1 MVLENLQFWMVL
13 PHCWQKWLRKL
24 AGIRSSQL
32 QLQLSDI
39 KDGTSECNLSID
51 ANFANQQLS
60 WSLEKSFFRG
70 RSDFSVIN
78 DFVEKFRVQLLKD
91 EQAPIPIMTY
101 YKVDRNAPG
110 VQSKIKAKKEVIVPQ
125 VEAYIN
131 AMGSA
136 LDYNAFLN
144 WFIEQNNIENQI
156 IKEQQN
162 FNAVNPN
169 LVSIRTAIN
178 RFFNNFR
185 EANYSN
191 FRVGIK
197 KSDVGEI
204 SAEQAILITK
214 NELELKFGQLS
225 DGERSII
232 LLIADIA
239 YRLTLANPSANNPL
253 NGSGIV
259 LIDEIEQHLHPAWQR
274 AVVLGLESTFPNI
287 QFIFSTHS
295 PQILSNTKRENI
307 FILENFALLENT
319 PHTYGRDANSILF
332 DIFAVTKRPTHAQ
345 QEFDQLYALM
355 EKPDKLQE
363 AKAKLQI
370 MINKYGVHDT
380 EIVRARTHLTFIE
393 SSL

>member
-1 MVLENLQFWMVL
+1 MKINKVHFKHFRGFEELELIFPEKGSAVLIGVNGAGKSSILDGIASLLAKMVE
-13 PHCWQKWLRKL
+13 KI

-39 KDGTSECNLSID
+39 KDGRSECNLSID

-125 VEAYIN
+125 VEAYVN

-156 IKEQQN
+156 IKEQQD

-239 YRLTLANPSANNPL
+239 YRLTLANPAANNAL

-259 LIDEIEQHLHPAWQR
+259 LIDEIEQHLHPAW
-274 AVVLGLESTFPNI
+274 
-287 QFIFSTHS
+287 
-295 PQILSNTKRENI
+295 
-307 FILENFALLENT
+307 
-319 PHTYGRDANSILF
+319 
-332 DIFAVTKRPTHAQ
+332 
-345 QEFDQLYALM
+345 
-355 EKPDKLQE
+355 
-363 AKAKLQI
+363 
-370 MINKYGVHDT
+370 
-380 EIVRARTHLTFIE
+380 
-393 SSL
+393 